1 MESLTALGNFA
12 PVAVLR
18 KIATLEKQ
26 IVALRENV
34 QRTISH
40 AEAKQLIHATLEMW
54 RKQGRT
60 TADVISLHA
69 ATHLPLLQI
78 NELMEELEKEG
89 KVHGENFPS

>member
-1 MESLTALGNFA
+1 MESLTAFGNFS
-12 PVAVLR
+12 PVTVLR

-26 IVALRENV
+26 IVVLRENV

-40 AEAKQLIHATLEMW
+40 AEAKQLIRTTLAQW
-54 RKQGRT
+54 KKQGRK

-78 NELMEELEKEG
+78 NALMEELEKEG
-89 KVHGENFPS
+89 GVHGEDFSR